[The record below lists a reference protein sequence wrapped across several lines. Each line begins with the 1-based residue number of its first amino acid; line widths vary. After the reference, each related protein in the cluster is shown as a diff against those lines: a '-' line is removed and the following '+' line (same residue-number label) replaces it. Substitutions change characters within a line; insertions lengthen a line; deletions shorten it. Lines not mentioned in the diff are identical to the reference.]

1 MAGEPFSWNVVL
13 MGAWNT
19 AILSPDGVRKRLF
32 QLPAGTPVDLQV
44 AIDRPGHLRISHEGV
59 MVIPMPSRL
68 EVVATNGTEIGLTRA
83 AGICQRAISELPET
97 PMTAAG
103 VNIRYRFEDLPD
115 DVLAQ
120 VAAPLDDALALAE
133 REIVNLSTRRTVKF
147 DNGVVNLTV
156 SCAPV
161 GTGTVEFNFH
171 RDSGEAEEL
180 SRWIGRTSDFVN
192 GAKTLAEVIGIRDDR

>member
-1 MAGEPFSWNVVL
+1 MASEPFNWNVVVL
-13 MGAWNT
+13 GAWNT

-44 AIDRPGHLRISHEGV
+44 AIDRPGHLRISHKGV
-59 MVIPMPSRL
+59 MVIPTPSLL
-68 EVVATNGTEIGLTRA
+68 EVIATDGTGTGLTRA
-83 AGICQRAISELPET
+83 ADICQRAIIELPET
-97 PMTAAG
+97 PVTAAG
-103 VNIRYRFEDLPD
+103 VNIRYRFEELPD

-133 REIVNLSTRRTVKF
+133 REIVNSSTTRTIKF
-147 DNGVVNLTV
+147 DDGVVNLTV
-156 SCAPV
+156 SCAPA

-180 SRWIGRTSDFVN
+180 SRWIRRTADFVG